1 MSKVCPIC
9 NEGMPA
15 AAPADAKAHPSCMRD
30 HPEFVF
36 EAPAV
41 PERRPETHA
50 DWLRV
55 FDKQFPGM
63 LRTGAEIE
71 PITYRT
77 SGSLACDVAYGGY
90 GIPRGRVIHLMGKE
104 GAGKTRLFELAAI
117 ASQEE
122 GLRSALFDFEGTFDP
137 YRFESLGGRLDMLD
151 LITADNV
158 KDKRAPLLFGETAME
173 MAKLILQMSET
184 HAYICFDSTG
194 AMVSKAEYDIADAD
208 YEKASYGVHTANLIS
223 KGLRILVGS
232 GLLARSTNKISAFF
246 VSQSRD
252 NIGVRGFKGMP
263 PPDKSTGGRALPF
276 YASLRLELSKGEIIK
291 ADVSDDETG
300 RSEKQVEVGHV
311 ARVRVRKNKC
321 NAIQGRVAELNFYT
335 EGSLRGLDRVGELER
350 LAVYCG
356 VLVKSGSWFTPNI
369 SDVDPFRIQ
378 GKERMLEVLTS
389 DKLLYETLRNVT
401 RQRLATMM
409 DASAMPETP
418 EEESAIE
425 SEFAGYVEQEPGN

>member
-1 MSKVCPIC
+1 MSKICPIC
-9 NEGMPA
+9 NEVIPS
-15 AAPADAKAHPSCMRD
+15 AAPADAIAHPSCLRD
-30 HPEFVF
+30 HPDWIFD
-36 EAPAV
+36 APKAE
-41 PERRPETHA
+41 PRPTTQA
-50 DWLRV
+50 DWLKV

-63 LRTGAEIE
+63 LRTGSEIE

-117 ASQEE
+117 AAQDE

-137 YRFESLGGRLDMLD
+137 YRFESLGGNLDMLD

-158 KDKRAPLLFGETAME
+158 KDKRAPLLFGETGME
-173 MAKLILQMSET
+173 MAKLILQMSDT
-184 HAYICFDSTG
+184 HAYVCFDSTG
-194 AMVSKAEYDIADAD
+194 AMVSKSEYDIADAD
-208 YEKASYGVHTANLIS
+208 YEKVSYGVHTANLIS

-263 PPDKSTGGRALPF
+263 PPDKATGGRALPF
-276 YASLRLELSKGEIIK
+276 YASLRLEVSKGETIK
-291 ADVSDDETG
+291 ADVTDDDTG

-311 ARVRVRKNKC
+311 AKVRVRKNKC

-335 EGSLRGLDRVGELER
+335 EGSLRGLDRVGELAR

-356 VLVKSGSWFTPNI
+356 VLVQTGSWFTPAI
-369 SDVDPFRIQ
+369 SEVDPFRIQ
-378 GKERMLEVLTS
+378 GKEQMREALTN
-389 DKLLYETLRNVT
+389 DKGLYDTLRDVT
-401 RQRLATMM
+401 RERLAKMM
-409 DASAMPETP
+409 DVSALPETP
-418 EEESAIE
+418 EEEAAVE
-425 SEFAGYVEQEPGN
+425 SEFTGAYDEQEPRN